1 MVLKKKIFEYFSMH
15 FYGLNLRPLTRGH
28 LGPWDLH
35 LNKLGRGPLG
45 NATYQISNIWA
56 KWFWRRRFFNI
67 FLCISMVGTYDP
79 LARGHL
85 GPWDLGLNK
94 LGKGP
99 PGNATYQISST
110 WAKQFWSKDFEVY
123 FIFEPKTPPPQ
134 GHFRPQGHHSNK
146 LGKGPLRNAT
156 YQISRP

>member
-1 MVLKKKIFEYFSMH
+1 MH
-15 FYGLNLRPLTRGH
+15 FYGLNLWPLTRGH
-28 LGPWDLH
+28 LGPRDLH
-35 LNKLGRGPLG
+35 LNKTSRGPLG

-67 FLCISMVGTYDP
+67 FLCISMVWTSDP

-110 WAKQFWSKDFEVY
+110 WAKLFWRRRFWS
-123 FIFEPKTPPPQ
+123 IFHFWTQDPPPQ
-134 GHFRPQGHHSNK
+134 GHFGPQGHHLNK
-146 LGKGPLRNAT
+146 LGRGPLGNAT